1 MNEEIKKSNSYLSF
15 KIGDSSFCIN
25 VNKVLNILELTKIT
39 IVPQSPD
46 YMLGVI
52 NLRGEVLPV
61 VDARIKF
68 GIPKQENTINTCIIV
83 LDIEF
88 EKEMAHIGLL
98 VDSVIEVFEIDDE
111 ALLPPPGIGSKYKSD
126 FIKGIFKT
134 ENEFIMQLNI
144 DKVFT
149 SDELLIV
156 NDSGAN
162 FNNNNINPTN
172 K

>member
-1 MNEEIKKSNSYLSF
+1 M
-15 KIGDSSFCIN
+15 
-25 VNKVLNILELTKIT
+25 KIT
-39 IVPQSPD
+39 KVPQSPE

-68 GIPKQENTINTCIIV
+68 GIPIKENTANTCIIV
-83 LDIEF
+83 MDIEF

-98 VDSVIEVFEIDDE
+98 VDGVMEVFEIEDE

-126 FIKGIFKT
+126 FIKGVFKL
-134 ENEFIMQLNI
+134 EDEFVMQLII

-149 SDELLIV
+149 SDELIV
-156 NDSGAN
+156 VNESGN
-162 FNNNNINPTN
+162 ELTT
-172 K
+172 